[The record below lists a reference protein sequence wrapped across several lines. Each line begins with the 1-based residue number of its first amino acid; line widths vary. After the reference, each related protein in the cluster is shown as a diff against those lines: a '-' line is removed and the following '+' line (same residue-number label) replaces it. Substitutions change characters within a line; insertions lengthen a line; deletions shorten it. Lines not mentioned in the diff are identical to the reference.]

1 MNRDPTKIVIPLP
14 ETAIDEIVPKSFF
27 LANLTLWQQ
36 RNCVRL
42 SDRSLPFGRRR
53 LANGLAVVP
62 MGIMIQPLL
71 KSQRKTAPMQPFFE
85 RQRKNQG
92 MEISD
97 TPLPLD
103 TGTLDKVDNDNT

>member
-1 MNRDPTKIVIPLP
+1 MNRVPTKIVIPLP

-36 RNCVRL
+36 TNCVRL

-53 LANGLAVVP
+53 LANDLPVVP

-71 KSQRKTAPMQPFFE
+71 KSERKTAPMQPFFE
-85 RQRKNQG
+85 RQRKEPRYENQ
-92 MEISD
+92 
-97 TPLPLD
+97 
-103 TGTLDKVDNDNT
+103 